1 MKTYGKRKLERTK
14 PSSQQTPFGPL
25 QVMQRLI
32 HRPILN
38 MVAKTQGGE
47 MMTRLMTMHNK

>member
-38 MVAKTQGGE
+38 MVPKTQGGE
-47 MMTRLMTMHNK
+47 IMTWLMTMHNK